1 LIIVS
6 CLRSKD
12 FSITYVCALDESV
25 SADIKLETEAED
37 GISEDIPSTLPEN
50 VYHPRRA
57 LKNAIL
63 DWLAEFKRHKQ
74 AWGPI
79 SKPQPLVT
87 MAIPIPV
94 PIIPSIN
101 TCMSLT
107 TTTQAT
113 TTVSSVVASS
123 GIVNE
128 VNENTVSQV
137 MSTTENGGQL
147 QALANACNT
156 VNSVSF
162 CDCTLFTITLSCNS

>member
-1 LIIVS
+1 M
-6 CLRSKD
+6 
-12 FSITYVCALDESV
+12 
-25 SADIKLETEAED
+25 SADIKLETETED
-37 GISEDIPSTLPEN
+37 GISEDIPPTLPEN
-50 VYHPRRA
+50 IYHPRRA

-79 SKPQPLVT
+79 SKPQPAVT

-113 TTVSSVVASS
+113 TTVCSPIVVPSQTINVENTANGGDASS
-123 GIVNE
+123 N
-128 VNENTVSQV
+128 
-137 MSTTENGGQL
+137 QL
-147 QALANACNT
+147 QALAEAC
-156 VNSVSF
+156 NSVSYV
-162 CDCTLFTITLSCNS
+162 TMY